1 MSGMLCC
8 ATGWVVC
15 FSADCV
21 WRPVG
26 QCVVLSQMIDSI
38 CAWRPVRKHAAQHIA
53 MGSILCGVE

>member
-1 MSGMLCC
+1 MGWAASWLARC
-8 ATGWVVC
+8 A
-15 FSADCV
+15 ANCV
-21 WRPVG
+21 RRPVG